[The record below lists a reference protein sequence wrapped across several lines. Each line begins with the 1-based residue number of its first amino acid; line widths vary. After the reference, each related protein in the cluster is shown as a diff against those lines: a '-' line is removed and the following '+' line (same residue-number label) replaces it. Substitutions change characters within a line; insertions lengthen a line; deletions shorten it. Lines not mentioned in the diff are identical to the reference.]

1 MDLAAG
7 EPRATGFVGPW
18 TRLAW
23 LIGLL
28 TALYYAWVALVG
40 ITSPAL
46 DRSLFVFIGIGLALA
61 IKPLAHNVPAR
72 LLDAAMFAVAAYATL
87 HFNLRYVYYMEN
99 AGFGLDNLDI
109 GLGVAIVI
117 ISIEAARRALGLA
130 IPLITLVFLAYLYL
144 GPWAPG
150 ALRHRGFDTE
160 TIFSNLYASTEGLYG
175 VITYTLASTLFLFL
189 VFGQF
194 LVRSGA
200 SQFFSDLCLSFLGR
214 SAGGGAK
221 AAVSSSFIV
230 GSVTG
235 SAAANVAI
243 TGVITI
249 PLMKRTGY
257 KAHIAGAI
265 EAAASTGGTVMPP
278 VMGTAAFIMVAL
290 TGIGYA
296 DIALYSAIP
305 AIMYFSLVYLQ
316 VHFYAKRNG
325 LRGLPENELRPTMEV
340 LRTGWFHFIPIV
352 IVVTMVYLGYSLA
365 RTALF
370 AIIASILCSWLSSTR
385 MGLRD
390 ILDTLSEGTRH
401 SLSIIA
407 VAAPVSVMT
416 LAILLPGTGLKITGM
431 LIDLAGGNLAATL
444 AMIFV
449 IGYIL
454 GMGLS
459 VVPAYIILATLAAPA
474 LIRMDVPVMAAHFVV
489 MWWGI
494 ASNITPPVALA
505 SYVAANIAGSPMW
518 QTGNAAVVKGAGL
531 FFIPVLFVYQ
541 PGLLFM
547 SDWLDNTLTITSIIA
562 GIVILSGAIE
572 GYLFR
577 TMSAGM
583 RALYYALGALLILAH
598 YPQHVIAMFA
608 ITAVVLLWDR
618 REARRATPEPT
629 ADTTEIPVASS
640 ARQES

>member
-1 MDLAAG
+1 MM
-7 EPRATGFVGPW
+7 EQSVSTTPATGFIGPW

-23 LIGLL
+23 IIGLIC
-28 TALYYAWVALVG
+28 ALYYAWVAAVG
-40 ITSPAL
+40 ITRPSL
-46 DRSLFVFIGIGLALA
+46 DRSLFVFVGIALAIA
-61 IKPLAHNVPAR
+61 IKPLAHNLPAR
-72 LLDAAMFAVAAYATL
+72 LFDAAMFAVAAYATL

-99 AGFGLDNLDI
+99 VGFGLDTLDI
-109 GLGVAIVI
+109 GLGIAIVF

-130 IPLITLVFLAYLYL
+130 IPLITLFFLAYLYL
-144 GPWAPG
+144 GPWMPG

-200 SQFFSDLCLSFLGR
+200 SQFFSDLCLSFMGR
-214 SAGGGAK
+214 SSGGGAK
-221 AAVSSSFIV
+221 AAVASSFIV

-305 AIMYFSLVYLQ
+305 AILYFALVFLQ
-316 VHFYAKRNG
+316 VHFYAMRNG
-325 LRGLPENELRPTMEV
+325 LRGLPESELRRTRDV
-340 LRTGWFHFIPIV
+340 LATGWYHFVPIV
-352 IVVTMVYLGYSLA
+352 IVVGMVYLGYSLA

-370 AIIASILCSWLSSTR
+370 AIAASIICSWFSATTR
-385 MGLRD
+385 MSLRD
-390 ILDTLSEGTRH
+390 ILDSMSEGTRH

-416 LAILLPGTGLKITGM
+416 LAILLPGSGLKITGM

-547 SDWLDNTLTITSIIA
+547 SDWLDNTVTIGSIIA

-577 TMSAGM
+577 VMGNGM
-583 RALYYALGALLILAH
+583 RVFYGALGCLLILVH
-598 YPQHVIAMFA
+598 QPMHVAIMFA
-608 ITAVVLLWDR
+608 ITAAVLLWDR
-618 REARRATPEPT
+618 REAIRAGI
-629 ADTTEIPVASS
+629 AIPAIPAAPP
-640 ARQES
+640 ARQEP

>member
-1 MDLAAG
+1 MDQSGQAT
-7 EPRATGFVGPW
+7 PATGFIGPW

-23 LIGLL
+23 VIGLVCS
-28 TALYYAWVALVG
+28 LYYAWVAAVG
-40 ITSPAL
+40 ITRPSL
-46 DRSLFVFIGIGLALA
+46 DRSLFVFVGIALAIA
-61 IKPLAHNVPAR
+61 IKPLAQNIPAR
-72 LLDAAMFAVAAYATL
+72 LFDAAMFAVAAYATL

-99 AGFGLDNLDI
+99 AGFGLDPLDI
-109 GLGVAIVI
+109 GLGIAIVL

-130 IPLITLVFLAYLYL
+130 IPLITMFFLAYLYL
-144 GPWAPG
+144 GPWMPG

-200 SQFFSDLCLSFLGR
+200 SQFFSDLCLSFMGR
-214 SAGGGAK
+214 SSGGGAK
-221 AAVSSSFIV
+221 AAVASSFIV

-278 VMGTAAFIMVAL
+278 IMGTAAFIMVAL

-296 DIALYSAIP
+296 EIALYSAIP
-305 AIMYFSLVYLQ
+305 AIMYFSLVFLQ
-316 VHFYAKRNG
+316 VHFYAMRNG
-325 LRGLPENELRPTMEV
+325 LRGLPESELRPTWVV
-340 LRTGWFHFIPIV
+340 LRTGWYHFVPIA
-352 IVVTMVYLGYSLA
+352 IVVAMVYIGYSLA

-370 AIIASILCSWLSSTR
+370 AIAASIVCSWFSAATR
-385 MGLRD
+385 MGPRD
-390 ILDTLSEGTRH
+390 ILDSMSEGTRH

-416 LAILLPGTGLKITGM
+416 LAILLPGSGLKITGM
-431 LIDLAGGNLAATL
+431 LIDIAGGNLAATL

-518 QTGNAAVVKGAGL
+518 KTGNAAVVKGAGL

-541 PGLLFM
+541 PGLLFQ
-547 SDWLDNTLTITSIIA
+547 SDWLDNTVTIASIIA

-577 TMSAGM
+577 SMGNAM
-583 RALYYALGALLILAH
+583 RMLYGALGCLLILVH
-598 YPQHVIAMFA
+598 HPSHVAITFA
-608 ITAVVLLWDR
+608 ITAVILLWDR
-618 REARRATPEPT
+618 RQAALAGTDSH
-629 ADTTEIPVASS
+629 AIPAAPPV
-640 ARQES
+640 RQET